1 MSRTAMRTAKSEQLE
16 KSGNLMPGIASE
28 KVISLK

>member
-1 MSRTAMRTAKSEQLE
+1 MRTAKSKQLE

-28 KVISLK
+28 KVISLKW